1 MHKFLQLFS
10 EPIINQV
17 VAIYLTEIDIFLSI
31 ISIFIITNMIKI
43 KLVINRPMLIKHE
56 MGNKKTEI

>member
-31 ISIFIITNMIKI
+31 NQYIYYY
-43 KLVINRPMLIKHE
+43 KHDK
-56 MGNKKTEI
+56 N